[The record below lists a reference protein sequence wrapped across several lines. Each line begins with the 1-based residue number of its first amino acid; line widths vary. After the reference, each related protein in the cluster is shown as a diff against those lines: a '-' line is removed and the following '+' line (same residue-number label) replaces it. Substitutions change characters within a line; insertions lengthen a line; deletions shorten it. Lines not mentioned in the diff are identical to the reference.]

1 MATNTTQP
9 SNTSQ
14 PRIGG
19 KIRRLRR
26 QRSMN
31 QSDLAAALG
40 ISPSYLNLIEHNRR
54 NVTVP
59 ILLKLAGYFGLE
71 ITDLSE
77 GDDASIAN
85 DLMECFGDDLFA
97 DIDITNMDVRDVV
110 SSNPAIAKAMLH
122 LYDSLQQLKKNRAV
136 GQSQG
141 DSEANAQGLA
151 SEPVSDFLQANSN
164 YFPTL
169 EKVAARVRSDCAL
182 CDDER
187 MRGLSTFLLNAFD
200 VQTRY
205 IGLPNRSARRFDPA
219 GKKLEIAR
227 SLSPESRAFQV
238 AVQTSL
244 LAGKYELDKLIETG
258 AFPTREAEVLA
269 RTALANYCAG
279 AILMPYE
286 RILSAA
292 KSVRYDVDLL
302 SQQFFV
308 SFEQVCHRLTTLQ
321 KPGNKGLPFHMVRAD
336 IAGNISKRFSLSGIH
351 IPRHSGACPRWNV
364 YTAFLHPGHINVQI
378 SEMPDRKRYFCIART
393 IVKGENRYG
402 AQQRHLS
409 IGLGVD
415 IKSAR
420 EMVYSDG
427 MQLDDERNVVPI
439 GVSCRVCPRLE
450 CSERAFPPAHHKL
463 NLDPNKRG
471 ASAYISA

>member
-1 MATNTTQP
+1 MALV
-9 SNTSQ
+9 SAQ

-31 QSDLAAALG
+31 QSDLASALG

-59 ILLKLAGYFGLE
+59 LLLKLAGYFGLE

-77 GDDASIAN
+77 GDEASVAN
-85 DLMECFGDDLFA
+85 DLMECFGDDIFA
-97 DIDITNMDVRDVV
+97 DIDITNLDVRDVV

-122 LYDSLQQLKKNRAV
+122 LYDSFQRARKNGSREEGVQLEEE
-136 GQSQG
+136 QSR
-141 DSEANAQGLA
+141 GLA
-151 SEPVSDFLQANSN
+151 SEPVSDFLQASSN
-164 YFPTL
+164 FFPSL
-169 EKVAARVRSDCAL
+169 ELVAERVRTDCAMS
-182 CDDER
+182 DEER
-187 MRGLSTFLLNAFD
+187 MQGLMAFLLNAFG
-200 VQTRY
+200 VRTR
-205 IGLPNRSARRFDPA
+205 IVGLPNRLARRFDPA
-219 GKKLEIAR
+219 SRKLEI
-227 SLSPESRAFQV
+227 SHTLSAQSRAFQV

-244 LAGKYELDKLIETG
+244 LAGEPELDVLVQG
-258 AFPTREAEVLA
+258 GNFPSLDAQILA

-286 RILSAA
+286 PFLSAA
-292 KSVRYDVDLL
+292 KGGRYDVDLL
-302 SQQFFV
+302 SQQFSV

-321 KPGNKGLPFHMVRAD
+321 KPGAKGLPFHMVRAD

-378 SEMPDRKRYFCIART
+378 SEMPDRKRFFCIART

-402 AQQRHLS
+402 AQMRHLS

-415 IKSAR
+415 IDYAR
-420 EMVYSDG
+420 QLVYSDG
-427 MQLDDERNVVPI
+427 MRLDDERNVVPI
-439 GVSCRVCPRLE
+439 GISCRVCPRLE
-450 CSERAFPPAHHKL
+450 CAQRAFPPAHHKL
-463 NLDPNKRG
+463 NLDANKRG

>member
-1 MATNTTQP
+1 MATNNTT
-9 SNTSQ
+9 

-19 KIRRLRR
+19 KIRHLRR

-31 QSDLAAALG
+31 QSDLAVALG

-59 ILLKLAGYFGLE
+59 LLLKLAGYFGLE

-77 GDDASIAN
+77 SDEACIAN
-85 DLMECFGDDLFA
+85 DLMECFGDDIFA
-97 DIDITNMDVRDVV
+97 DIDITNMDVRDVA
-110 SSNPAIAKAMLH
+110 SSNPAVAKAMLH
-122 LYDSLQQLKKNRAV
+122 LYDTLQELKKNGV
-136 GQSQG
+136 SPV
-141 DSEANAQGLA
+141 DSTADKAKPAGLA

-169 EKVAARVRSDCAL
+169 EAVAERVRSDGAIT
-182 CDDER
+182 DDER
-187 MRGLSTFLLNAFD
+187 MQGLTTFLLNAFD
-200 VQTRY
+200 VRTKFV
-205 IGLPNRSARRFDPA
+205 GLPNRLARRFDPENS
-219 GKKLEIAR
+219 KLEIAHTLSSQSR
-227 SLSPESRAFQV
+227 SFQV
-238 AVQTSL
+238 AVQVAL
-244 LAGKYELDKLIETG
+244 LAAEHEIDRLIEEG
-258 AFPTREAEVLA
+258 SFPTEDARILG

-279 AILMPYE
+279 AILMPYDQL
-286 RILSAA
+286 LSAA
-292 KSVRYDVDLL
+292 KDVRYDVDML
-302 SQQFFV
+302 SQQFFT

-321 KPGNKGLPFHMVRAD
+321 KPGSKGLPFHMVRAD

-364 YTAFLHPGHINVQI
+364 YTAFLQPGHINVQI

-402 AQQRHLS
+402 AQMRHLS

-415 IKSAR
+415 ISYAR
-420 EMVYSDG
+420 QLVYSDG
-427 MQLDDERNVVPI
+427 IRLKEERNVVPI
-439 GVSCRVCPRLE
+439 GVSCRACPRLE
-450 CSERAFPPAHHKL
+450 CSERAFPPAHHRL
-463 NLDPNKRG
+463 NLDANKRG

>member
-1 MATNTTQP
+1 MATNTAT
-9 SNTSQ
+9 

-31 QSDLAAALG
+31 QSDLATALG

-59 ILLKLAGYFGLE
+59 LLLKLAGYFGLE

-77 GDDASIAN
+77 SDEANIAN
-85 DLMECFGDDLFA
+85 DMMECFGDDIFA
-97 DIDITNMDVRDVV
+97 DMDITNMDVRDVA

-122 LYDSLQQLKKNRAV
+122 LYDVLQELKKRGVSTVNEC
-136 GQSQG
+136 
-141 DSEANAQGLA
+141 DDEAKSGGLA

-164 YFPTL
+164 YFPRL
-169 EKVAARVRSDCAL
+169 ESVAERVCGECEL
-182 CDDER
+182 NDEER
-187 MRGLSTFLLNAFD
+187 VHGLTTFLLNAFG
-200 VQTRY
+200 VRTRFVS
-205 IGLPNRSARRFDPA
+205 LPNRLARRFDPEN
-219 GKKLEIAR
+219 GKLEIAHTLSSQSR
-227 SLSPESRAFQV
+227 SFQV
-238 AVQTSL
+238 AVQVAL
-244 LAGKYELDKLIETG
+244 LAGKHELDGLIDEG
-258 AFPTREAEVLA
+258 SFPTRDASILA

-279 AILMPYE
+279 AILMPYDQ
-286 RILSAA
+286 ILSAA
-292 KSVRYDVDLL
+292 QEVRYDVDLL
-302 SQQFFV
+302 SQQFLT

-321 KPGNKGLPFHMVRAD
+321 KPGAKGLPFHMVRAD

-364 YTAFLHPGHINVQI
+364 YTAFLQPGHINVQI

-402 AQQRHLS
+402 AQMRHLS

-415 IKSAR
+415 LSYAR
-420 EMVYSDG
+420 QLVYSDG
-427 MQLDDERNVVPI
+427 IRLKEERNVVPI

-450 CSERAFPPAHHKL
+450 CSERAFPPAHHTL
-463 NLDPNKRG
+463 NLDANRRG

>member
-1 MATNTTQP
+1 MANV
-9 SNTSQ
+9 SAQ

-31 QSDLAAALG
+31 QSDLASALG

-59 ILLKLAGYFGLE
+59 LLLKLAGYFGLE

-77 GDDASIAN
+77 GDEASVAN
-85 DLMECFGDDLFA
+85 DLMECFGDDIFA

-110 SSNPAIAKAMLH
+110 SSNPAIAKALLH
-122 LYDSLQQLKKNRAV
+122 LYDSSQPLKKNGAR
-136 GQSQG
+136 
-141 DSEANAQGLA
+141 SENASDEEGEQRGLA

-164 YFPTL
+164 FFPSL
-169 EKVAARVRSDCAL
+169 EKVATRVRSDCAQS
-182 CDDER
+182 DEER
-187 MRGLSTFLLNAFD
+187 MQGLVTFLLNAFD
-200 VQTRY
+200 VHTKFV
-205 IGLPNRSARRFDPA
+205 GLPNRLARRFDPA
-219 GKKLEIAR
+219 SRKLEIAQN
-227 SLSPESRAFQV
+227 LSTQSRAFQV
-238 AVQTSL
+238 AVQTAL
-244 LAGKYELDKLIETG
+244 LAGEHEIGTLVAEGD
-258 AFPTREAEVLA
+258 FPGMDAQILA
-269 RTALANYCAG
+269 KTALANYCAG

-286 RILSAA
+286 QILSAA
-292 KSVRYDVDLL
+292 KSVRYDIDLL

-308 SFEQVCHRLTTLQ
+308 SFEQTCHRLTTLQ
-321 KPGNKGLPFHMVRAD
+321 KPGAKGLPFHMVRSD

-364 YTAFLHPGHINVQI
+364 YTAFLHPGNINVQI
-378 SEMPDRKRYFCIART
+378 SEMPDRKRFFCIART

-402 AQQRHLS
+402 AQMRHLS

-415 IKSAR
+415 IEYAR
-420 EMVYSDG
+420 QLVYSDG
-427 MQLDDERNVVPI
+427 IQLDDARNVVPI
-439 GVSCRVCPRLE
+439 GISCRVCPRLE

-463 NLDPNKRG
+463 NLDANRRG

>member
-1 MATNTTQP
+1 MANA
-9 SNTSQ
+9 SAQ

-31 QSDLAAALG
+31 QSDLASALG

-59 ILLKLAGYFGLE
+59 LLLKLAGYFGLE

-77 GDDASIAN
+77 GDEASVAN
-85 DLMECFGDDLFA
+85 DLMECFGDDIFA

-110 SSNPAIAKAMLH
+110 SSNPAIAKALLH
-122 LYDSLQQLKKNRAV
+122 LYDSFQRVKKNGSHGESA
-136 GQSQG
+136 
-141 DSEANAQGLA
+141 SEEEGESSGLA

-164 YFPTL
+164 FFPSL
-169 EKVAARVRSDCAL
+169 EKVAVRVHSDCAL
-182 CDDER
+182 SDEER
-187 MRGLSTFLLNAFD
+187 MQGLTTFLLNAFD
-200 VQTRY
+200 VHTRFV
-205 IGLPNRSARRFDPA
+205 GLPNRLARRFDPLTR
-219 GKKLEIAR
+219 KLEIAQN
-227 SLSPESRAFQV
+227 LSTQSRAFQV

-244 LAGKYELDKLIETG
+244 LAGEHELDILVSEG
-258 AFPTREAEVLA
+258 NFPSKDAQILA
-269 RTALANYCAG
+269 KTALANYCAG

-286 RILSAA
+286 QFLSAA
-292 KSVRYDVDLL
+292 KGVRYDVDLL

-308 SFEQVCHRLTTLQ
+308 SFEQICHRLTTLQ
-321 KPGNKGLPFHMVRAD
+321 KPGDKGLPFHMVRSD

-364 YTAFLHPGHINVQI
+364 YTAFLHPGNINVQI
-378 SEMPDRKRYFCIART
+378 SEMPDRKRFFCIART

-402 AQQRHLS
+402 AQMRHLS

-415 IKSAR
+415 IDYAKQL
-420 EMVYSDG
+420 VYSDG
-427 MQLDDERNVVPI
+427 ISLDDERNVVPI
-439 GVSCRVCPRLE
+439 GISCRVCPRLE

-463 NLDPNKRG
+463 NLDANRRG